1 MLPVIYRSAKLLTVC
16 CYPKNDKQPM
26 VNNEYGSSADCL
38 FLFSILFYKKLRR
51 RGIILL
57 NPKHIA
63 HRMKNNMK
71 KLEKKHPLAVRWL
84 HWINFPLLT
93 MMIWSGLLI
102 YWANAVYGVKI
113 FGYELFHFFPPWF
126 YDSLGLP
133 FRLAEGLS
141 LHFFFMW
148 LFAVNG
154 VIYTFYLIFSGE
166 WRTMLPVPGSLKRAL
181 LVTLHDLHIVKKL
194 PPQGKYNDAQRIAY
208 TGVIVMGA
216 GSIITGLAIYKPL
229 QLAWLTSL
237 LGGYGWAR
245 WEHFWL
251 MIAFVGFFVVHV
263 VQVALAG
270 WGNFRSMVNGYEA
283 VDAETAIPES
293 ALNKTEGGAAV

>member
-1 MLPVIYRSAKLLTVC
+1 
-16 CYPKNDKQPM
+16 
-26 VNNEYGSSADCL
+26 
-38 FLFSILFYKKLRR
+38 
-51 RGIILL
+51 
-57 NPKHIA
+57 
-63 HRMKNNMK
+63 MK

-102 YWANAVYGVKI
+102 YWANAVYGFKI

-126 YDSLGLP
+126 YETLGIP
-133 FRLAEGLS
+133 QRLAEGIS

-154 VIYTFYLIFSGE
+154 LIYVLYLIFSGE
-166 WRTMLPVPGSLKRAL
+166 WRALLPVPGSFKRAA

-208 TGVIVMGA
+208 TGVIVLGFA
-216 GSIITGLAIYKPL
+216 SIVTGLAIYKPL
-229 QLAWLTSL
+229 QLAWLTTL
-237 LGGYGWAR
+237 LGGYEWAR
-245 WEHFWL
+245 WEHFWV
-251 MIAFVGFFVVHV
+251 MIFFVLFFVVHV

-270 WGNFRSMVNGYEA
+270 WSNFRSMVSGYEP
-283 VDAETAIPES
+283 VTIEDNLPES
-293 ALNKTEGGAAV
+293 ALNEGEKV